1 MILRTLTVT
10 YTNIFKSCNK
20 NESLTVLAQS
30 MEWQRGWAV
39 KIIHITIPIFYLST
53 LKGKWKHGEHQT
65 GWWRRAKQRRTNV
78 LENPDPVNKSRI

>member
-1 MILRTLTVT
+1 MILCTLTVT

-39 KIIHITIPIFYLST
+39 KIIHKTIPIFY
-53 LKGKWKHGEHQT
+53 
-65 GWWRRAKQRRTNV
+65 
-78 LENPDPVNKSRI
+78 